1 MSDFEK
7 KYYESE
13 AFWVEEALSDS
24 FNTIRVKETAAFI
37 PSDVKTLLDVGCGNG
52 IFTNYL
58 ADLRKDINVVGFDR
72 SAEALK
78 YIKTEKMQGDITSIS
93 ADDNSFDCIT
103 CLEVIEHLPIP
114 TYNNALNE
122 LARVSKKY
130 VIVSV
135 PYKEKRKFGLT
146 ECPHCKTIFNRE
158 MHLNWF
164 DDQKMVNLFNDY
176 NLTFVKSF
184 TTVNTRLPLGYDL
197 LEKYRLYKHNIQEFT
212 SPICPV
218 CGYEKINFQTT
229 AATRLQNPEPR
240 ISTRQK
246 FKNAIKKVWPRGKER
261 PGFWIIALYQKNI

>member
-24 FNTIRVKETAAFI
+24 FNTTRVKETAAFI
-37 PSDVKTLLDVGCGNG
+37 PTDVSTLLDVGCGNG

-58 ADLRKDINVVGFDR
+58 ADLRKDIKVVGFDR
-72 SAEALK
+72 SLEALK
-78 YIKTEKMQGDITSIS
+78 YIKTEKMHGDITSIS

-103 CLEVIEHLPIP
+103 CLEVIEHLPVP
-114 TYNNALNE
+114 TYIAALNE

-135 PYKEKRKFGLT
+135 PYREKRKFGLT

-164 DDQKMVNLFNDY
+164 DDEKIQNLFNRK
-176 NLTFVKSF
+176 LTFLKSF
-184 TTVNTRLPLGYDL
+184 TTVNTRLPLGYDII
-197 LEKYRLYKHNIQEFT
+197 ERYRLLKHNIHEFT

-218 CGYEKINFQTT
+218 CGYEKNDFQTGT
-229 AATRLQNPEPR
+229 TTRVKNIETQ
-240 ISTRQK
+240 ISTKQK
-246 FKNAIKKVWPRGKER
+246 IKNAIKKIWPKGKER
-261 PGFWIIALYQKNI
+261 PGFWIIALYQKND